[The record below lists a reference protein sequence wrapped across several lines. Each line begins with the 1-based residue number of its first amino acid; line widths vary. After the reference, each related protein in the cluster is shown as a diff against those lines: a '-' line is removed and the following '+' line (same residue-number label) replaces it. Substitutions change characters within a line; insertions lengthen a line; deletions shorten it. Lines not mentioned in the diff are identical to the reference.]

1 MSNNI
6 PGVINSKF
14 YKVYRAMD
22 QAGWNGKVEES
33 ASGLPCVPVAGAPR
47 FGGNSGGYLWPG
59 HWTKPDGTRMLQNT
73 NMDGS
78 VTTIFLSPNG
88 QVLHV
93 IYTPTLIAAE
103 AEIFK
108 LNII

>member
-1 MSNNI
+1 
-6 PGVINSKF
+6 
-14 YKVYRAMD
+14 
-22 QAGWNGKVEES
+22 
-33 ASGLPCVPVAGAPR
+33 
-47 FGGNSGGYLWPG
+47 
-59 HWTKPDGTRMLQNT
+59 MLQNT